1 MGRQTPVLITH
12 HQTPTKI
19 WVCQTIS
26 IHTTLNA
33 FVDSYVFFYFSLLS
47 ARRIE
52 VDLIPNR
59 KTSKSG
65 VERMLE
71 FGRELFQMS
80 QRLEKENG
88 ANETNRKMLE
98 VSMQQTKKNNIC
110 KAKNGSSRIAVFLFV
125 LSILGCIQF
134 ACIFKSLVQSYGM
147 AAMSFTA

>member
-1 MGRQTPVLITH
+1 MRVLFFL
-12 HQTPTKI
+12 
-19 WVCQTIS
+19 C
-26 IHTTLNA
+26 
-33 FVDSYVFFYFSLLS
+33 VD
-47 ARRIE
+47 

-98 VSMQQTKKNNIC
+98 VSMKKTP
-110 KAKNGSSRIAVFLFV
+110 K
-125 LSILGCIQF
+125 
-134 ACIFKSLVQSYGM
+134 
-147 AAMSFTA
+147 